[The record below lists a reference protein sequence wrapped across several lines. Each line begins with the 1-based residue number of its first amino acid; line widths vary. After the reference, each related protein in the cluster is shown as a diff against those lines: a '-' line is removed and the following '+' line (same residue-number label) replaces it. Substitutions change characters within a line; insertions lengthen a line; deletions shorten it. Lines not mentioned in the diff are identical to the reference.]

1 MTIFGY
7 CDMIVDIQPA
17 TMNQEHTTGDK
28 IMAYLKEKNTA
39 SINEMKRF
47 FGISHQALYKHLNKL
62 LSTQKIAKSGRPPK
76 VYYHLAE
83 PTLTAAESINDKPLL
98 QFINDNYLLISS
110 AGNFMPGLSGFAQF
124 CRQNNLPLEKTARE
138 YQTTLQ
144 KYNQHKRDGLISG
157 LTKFQNT
164 FPQIFLDEVYYF
176 DFYSIE
182 RFGKTKLGTLLLHAK
197 QTQNKEL
204 IKMVVALT
212 RARLTRL
219 IEENKIDALGFIPPT
234 VPRQIQFQKEFATIL
249 NFSLPQLNLVKT
261 VSDVA
266 VPQKSLSKL
275 SDRVE
280 NARRTIF
287 VDDNR
292 KFKNILLI
300 DDAVGSGATLNA
312 VAEKIKNKGLC
323 SGKII
328 GLALTG
334 SFKGFDV
341 ISEV

>member
-1 MTIFGY
+1 
-7 CDMIVDIQPA
+7 MIVDIQLA

-62 LSTQKIAKSGRPPK
+62 LSAQKIAKSGRPPK

-83 PTLTAAESINDKPLL
+83 PTLAAEESINDKPLL

-138 YQTTLQ
+138 YQMTLQ

-182 RFGKTKLGTLLLHAK
+182 RFGKTKLGTLLLYAK
-197 QTQNKEL
+197 QAQNPEL
-204 IKMVVALT
+204 IKMITTLT
-212 RARLTRL
+212 RARLERL
-219 IEENKIDALGFIPPT
+219 IEEKQIDALGFIPPT
-234 VPRQIQFQKEFATIL
+234 VPRQIQFQKEFALLL
-249 NFSLPQLNLVKT
+249 NLNLPQLNLVKT
-261 VSDVA
+261 VTDVA
-266 VPQKSLSKL
+266 IPQKSLSKL

-287 VDDNR
+287 VDDR
-292 KFKNILLI
+292 RQFKNILLI
-300 DDAVGSGATLNA
+300 DDAVGSGATLNV